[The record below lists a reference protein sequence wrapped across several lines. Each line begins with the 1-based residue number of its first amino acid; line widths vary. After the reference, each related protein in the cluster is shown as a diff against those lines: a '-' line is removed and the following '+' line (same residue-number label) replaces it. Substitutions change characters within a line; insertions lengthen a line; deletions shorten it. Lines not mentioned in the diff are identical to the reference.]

1 MTEPAAAPR
10 NVTPD
15 QPPDRARQEY
25 WGWSWD
31 NRRRG
36 FPLLGVLLVLIG
48 IGLLIQQ
55 VVPAITVGT
64 LVLLAL
70 GLALLAGWA
79 IGRSWFSMITGFLLL
94 SLGVAGVTRDLG
106 YVPDPTPGVTALA
119 LAAAFAVIWLVAF
132 ASGHR
137 RYTWALWAAAILGLI
152 GAVQI
157 SGRLTGMPELSA
169 LWPFVIIVLGISVL
183 INWQRRAA

>member
-1 MTEPAAAPR
+1 MTEPR

-15 QPPDRARQEY
+15 QKPEPAQSEW
-25 WGWSWD
+25 WGWNLDS
-31 NRRRG
+31 RRRG

-48 IGLLIQQ
+48 VGLLIQQ
-55 VVPAITVGT
+55 VVPAVSVGT

-70 GLALLAGWA
+70 GLALLASWA
-79 IGRSWFSMITGFLLL
+79 IGRSWFSMIPGFLLL
-94 SLGVAGVTRDLG
+94 ALGVAGVVRDLR
-106 YVPDPTPGVTALA
+106 YVPDPTPGITALA

-132 ASGHR
+132 ASGRR

-157 SGRLTGMPELSA
+157 SGKLTGLPELSA
-169 LWPFVIIVLGISVL
+169 LWPIVIIVLGIIAL
-183 INWQRRAA
+183 INWQRRR